1 MLIADPSVSG
11 RCRGSFTNGRAGNRQ
26 AGATLMETMI
36 ALALSVVVTT
46 AMVVLMGN
54 SMGTSNR
61 ITQMTQLTDELRNV
75 MSMMTRD
82 VRRANYSSTSIYCYG
97 NSSCAEQDETR
108 QIGTATA
115 VGDMIVADGCL
126 IFQLDRLTNH
136 DGDATNDSKGGFR
149 RVPRVPNGEPGV
161 IQMWVNADA
170 LAPACDDADDA
181 DGWMAVT
188 DPNIVDITAFVID
201 DSLSAEKSIF
211 QNSGTTSY
219 TQRQRYLS
227 LAVEGEL
234 ILEQRMGW
242 NQADDALMV
251 KRRVEDVI
259 SVRND
264 FLSPPVAVAP

>member
-1 MLIADPSVSG
+1 MNSHA
-11 RCRGSFTNGRAGNRQ
+11 GSRQ

-54 SMGTSNR
+54 SVGTSNR

-97 NSSCAEQDETR
+97 NASCSEQDETR
-108 QIGTATA
+108 QTGTANA
-115 VGDMIVADGCL
+115 VGDMIVEDGCL
-126 IFQLDRLTNH
+126 IFQLDRLANH

-149 RVPRVPNGEPGV
+149 RVEVGDVGV
-161 IQMWVNADA
+161 IQMWINADA
-170 LAPACDDADDA
+170 DAPACDDADDA
-181 DGWMAVT
+181 EGWMAVT

-201 DSLSAEKSIF
+201 DSLSAEKSIL
-211 QNSGTTSY
+211 QEAGATSY

>member
-1 MLIADPSVSG
+1 MK
-11 RCRGSFTNGRAGNRQ
+11 RQ

-36 ALALSVVVTT
+36 ALALSVVVTS

-82 VRRANYSSTSIYCYG
+82 VRRANYSSTAIFCYG
-97 NSSCAEQDETR
+97 NANCSDHAWTR
-108 QIGTATA
+108 QIGGSSA
-115 VGDMIVADGCL
+115 VGDMIVEDDCL
-126 IFQLDRLTNH
+126 IFQLDRLENL

-149 RVPRVPNGEPGV
+149 RVVENDVGI
-161 IQMWVNADA
+161 IQMWVNSEAD
-170 LAPACDDADDA
+170 APACGDATNA

-188 DPNIVDITAFVID
+188 DPNIIDITALTID
-201 DSLSAEKSIF
+201 DSMSAEKSIF
-211 QNSGTTSY
+211 QEAGTTSY
-219 TQRQRYLS
+219 TQRQRQLL

-242 NQADDALMV
+242 NQDDNPLMV
-251 KRRVEDVI
+251 QRRVEDVI
-259 SVRND
+259 NVRND
-264 FLSPPVAVAP
+264 FLTPPAPVAP